1 MTRGYLAN
9 GRGQEVEGSWSWK
22 EPDKILG
29 KGWRSADA
37 VYEVSDKE
45 HYEDYPK
52 NIEIRVDL
60 TTPEVSLTIS
70 ANEAAAGKTIS
81 VSAKAENPY
90 NRELND
96 VPEPVITYQIGQ
108 DGQPQTV
115 TNGTITIPKDTAAGT
130 SIAVMAS
137 TATSKNYNAANK
149 QANVTVIQKRDIS
162 DNLSI
167 TVKNTTYGDV
177 ILPQGSIW
185 NGSSDGTAN
194 WTYQYRI
201 DASQEWS
208 DDIPKKVGTYEIKG
222 VYEDESQ
229 VGEVT
234 RTFQIVPRTL
244 TVTDAEL
251 KEKIYDGTT
260 SAEVL
265 SVTFAGMADGDTVR
279 KTDYTAEAVFADAKA
294 GAGKTA
300 VLQVKLNET
309 PSMANYVLKETQ
321 VTLHGKQIQK
331 AEAPVLETQKAIYL
345 TSARG
350 EQKITMTGLPA
361 DCGEISGGRAVIQS
375 DEGGILERTVRL
387 DGGQLVIRFNK
398 NSREQAGNQAQIMIY
413 DLVMENYRSA
423 EISLCVELQD
433 DPNQKPD
440 SEPAPDTGGS
450 GNTGSRGHSH
460 DHDEERITNSDRTT
474 WIFTGRK
481 WRLRRPNGSYARGSI
496 LSQSFIDGMKVRYQW
511 EQVNGRWYAFDEQG
525 YLKTGFFYDA
535 GYDGW
540 FYVDENAGMQTDW
553 FQINSK
559 WYYFK
564 DVSDGTRGI
573 MLRNQKT
580 PDGYFV
586 DENGVWKP

>member
-1 MTRGYLAN
+1 M
-9 GRGQEVEGSWSWK
+9 
-22 EPDKILG
+22 
-29 KGWRSADA
+29 
-37 VYEVSDKE
+37 
-45 HYEDYPK
+45 
-52 NIEIRVDL
+52 
-60 TTPEVSLTIS
+60 
-70 ANEAAAGKTIS
+70 
-81 VSAKAENPY
+81 
-90 NRELND
+90 
-96 VPEPVITYQIGQ
+96 
-108 DGQPQTV
+108 

-350 EQKITMTGLPA
+350 EQKITLTGLPA

-413 DLVMENYRSA
+413 DLAMENYKSA

-440 SEPAPDTGGS
+440 SEPAPDTGGSGNTGGSSGNTGGSSGNTGGGS

-481 WRLRRPNGSYARGSI
+481 
-496 LSQSFIDGMKVRYQW
+496 
-511 EQVNGRWYAFDEQG
+511 
-525 YLKTGFFYDA
+525 
-535 GYDGW
+535 
-540 FYVDENAGMQTDW
+540 
-553 FQINSK
+553 
-559 WYYFK
+559 
-564 DVSDGTRGI
+564 
-573 MLRNQKT
+573 
-580 PDGYFV
+580 
-586 DENGVWKP
+586 

>member
-1 MTRGYLAN
+1 MG
-9 GRGQEVEGSWSWK
+9 G
-22 EPDKILG
+22 
-29 KGWRSADA
+29 
-37 VYEVSDKE
+37 
-45 HYEDYPK
+45 
-52 NIEIRVDL
+52 
-60 TTPEVSLTIS
+60 
-70 ANEAAAGKTIS
+70 
-81 VSAKAENPY
+81 
-90 NRELND
+90 
-96 VPEPVITYQIGQ
+96 
-108 DGQPQTV
+108 
-115 TNGTITIPKDTAAGT
+115 
-130 SIAVMAS
+130 
-137 TATSKNYNAANK
+137 
-149 QANVTVIQKRDIS
+149 
-162 DNLSI
+162 
-167 TVKNTTYGDV
+167 V
-177 ILPQGSIW
+177 ILPQGSIR

-194 WTYQYRI
+194 WTYQYRT
-201 DASQEWS
+201 DASQGWS
-208 DDIPKKVGTYEIKG
+208 DDIPKKVGTYEIRG

-229 VGEVT
+229 TGEVT
-234 RTFQIVPRTL
+234 ETFQIVPRTL

-294 GAGKTA
+294 GDGKTA

-309 PSMANYVLKETQ
+309 PSMANYVLKEPQ

-331 AEAPVLETQKAIYL
+331 AEAPVLGTQKAIYL

-350 EQKITMTGLPA
+350 ERKITLTGLPA

-398 NSREQAGNQAQIMIY
+398 NTREQAGNQAQIMIY
-413 DLVMENYRSA
+413 DLAMENYRSA

-440 SEPAPDTGGS
+440 LKPDPEPAPDTGGS
-450 GNTGSRGHSH
+450 GNTGSGSGNSGGGSGNTGSGSGNTGGGSGNTGGGSGNTGGGSGNTGGGSGNTGSGSGNTGSRGHSH
-460 DHDEERITNSDRTT
+460 DRDEKRITNSDRTT
-474 WIFTGRK
+474 WIFTGSK

-496 LSQSFIDGMKVRYQW
+496 VSQSFIDGMKVRYQW

-540 FYVDENAGMQTDW
+540 FYVDENAGMQTGW
-553 FQINSK
+553 FQINGK

-573 MLRNQKT
+573 MLKNQKT

>member
-1 MTRGYLAN
+1 MVTLNLDRTEIPFGETVTATATVSGAGVEEITGKIRFYLDGAPVGSILTLEEGKACDTIPVKLLTGGKHLVRAVYTNGDVRSESNEVEVQVNKKPVTVSKWPEFETTSYFSKSLKNLTVKTSGEASVAGTFRFKENNQYPEIGTHSYEMVFVPTDPSYGNVEGTAAVTVSKGTLASAPYSGSLVIQGSSVYYGQKLSDSKLSVTRGYLAN
-9 GRGQEVEGSWSWK
+9 GRGQEVEGSWRWK

-29 KGWRSADA
+29 KGWKEAAA

-70 ANEAAAGKTIS
+70 ANEAVAGKTIS

-115 TNGTITIPKDTAAGT
+115 ANGTITIPKDTAVGT

-137 TATSKNYNAANK
+137 TAKSNNYNAANK

-162 DNLSI
+162 D
-167 TVKNTTYGDV
+167 YGGV
-177 ILPQGSIW
+177 ILPQGSIR

-294 GAGKTA
+294 GAGKKA
-300 VLQVKLNET
+300 VLHLNLKET
-309 PSMANYVLKETQ
+309 QSMANYVQKETL
-321 VTLHGKQIQK
+321 VT
-331 AEAPVLETQKAIYL
+331 
-345 TSARG
+345 
-350 EQKITMTGLPA
+350 
-361 DCGEISGGRAVIQS
+361 
-375 DEGGILERTVRL
+375 
-387 DGGQLVIRFNK
+387 
-398 NSREQAGNQAQIMIY
+398 
-413 DLVMENYRSA
+413 
-423 EISLCVELQD
+423 
-433 DPNQKPD
+433 
-440 SEPAPDTGGS
+440 
-450 GNTGSRGHSH
+450 
-460 DHDEERITNSDRTT
+460 
-474 WIFTGRK
+474 
-481 WRLRRPNGSYARGSI
+481 
-496 LSQSFIDGMKVRYQW
+496 
-511 EQVNGRWYAFDEQG
+511 
-525 YLKTGFFYDA
+525 
-535 GYDGW
+535 
-540 FYVDENAGMQTDW
+540 
-553 FQINSK
+553 
-559 WYYFK
+559 
-564 DVSDGTRGI
+564 
-573 MLRNQKT
+573 
-580 PDGYFV
+580 
-586 DENGVWKP
+586 